1 MVFKVVMPS
10 FVSLFEKIIL
20 TVFMMSKQVL

>member
-10 FVSLFEKIIL
+10 FVSLLEKIIL